1 MNAEVHPL
9 LPAGPF
15 DLIYADPPWQY
26 EAATATPNRRIE
38 RQYVT
43 MTLADICALPIAEL
57 VAPDAM
63 LYLWAPPAKVPEALQ
78 VVTAWGFVYRTHAVW
93 DKGSIGP
100 GYWFR
105 CQHEDLLVARRGKF
119 PVPAPSL
126 RSSGVIRAPRRAHS
140 AKPDVVYER
149 LEAMHPGACRLE
161 LFARG
166 LSRPGWTAWG
176 NEVTDVAV
184 AS

>member
-1 MNAEVHPL
+1 MDTTGNPP

-15 DLIYADPPWQY
+15 DLVLADPPWQY

-43 MTLADICALPIAEL
+43 MTLADICALPIAQL

-63 LYLWAPPAKVPEALQ
+63 LYIWTPPAKVPEALH
-78 VVTAWGFVYRTHAVW
+78 VVTAWGFIYRTHAVW

-126 RSSGVIRAPRRAHS
+126 RRSGVIRAPRRGHS
-140 AKPDVVYER
+140 VKPEVMYDM
-149 LEAMHPGACRLE
+149 LETMHPGARRLE

-166 LSRPGWTAWG
+166 QARPGWAAWG
-176 NEVTDVAV
+176 NEVTDEA
-184 AS
+184 ASA